1 MAEIR
6 LEGMEELQAAL
17 REKVKLDSVKK
28 IVKLNG
34 SELQTN
40 AQREA
45 PYDTGTLRRSIGLE
59 IKDTGKTAKVEAKA
73 EYAPYQEYG
82 TRFMN
87 AHPFM
92 KPAFNAQKGRFKNDL
107 ERLAK

>member
-1 MAEIR
+1 MSEITID
-6 LEGMEELQAAL
+6 GIEELQAKL
-17 REKVKLDSVKK
+17 RETVKLDSVKK

-34 SELQTN
+34 AEMQAN

-45 PYDTGTLRRSIGLE
+45 PYKSGTLRRSIMLE
-59 IKDTGKTAKVEAKA
+59 MKDAGRTARVEAQA

-82 TRFMN
+82 TRFMK
-87 AHPFM
+87 AHPYM
-92 KPAFNAQKGRFKNDL
+92 KPAFNVQKGKFKRDL